1 MEMIL
6 SLRPDELNETEVK
19 GLERLWLHFGI
30 DKGPTEYQVDQV
42 TAINDEQVY
51 LCLNNYIKP

>member
-6 SLRPDELNETEVK
+6 SLRPDELSDTEVK

-30 DKGPTEYQVDQV
+30 DKASTEHQVDQG
-42 TAINDEQVY
+42 TARNDEQVHHY
-51 LCLNNYIKP
+51 LNSCIKP